1 MARPLKLNADY
12 YTHDKDMRNDPAVR
26 ALRRKFG
33 HEGYA
38 IFNMML
44 EVLTDSENFEYPWN
58 DLSIALLSGDFDT
71 DKLEEVVNFCVATL
85 KLLVIDNGV
94 IYSNRHKERFSGLLS
109 KRKRQQIGVIDDDNT
124 QSKVKYSKEK
134 KKIKKRKGKVG
145 VFFKPEENRVY
156 FDDGTSQEL
165 GERQQKL
172 LQSQEIRPYEIEQGL
187 IE

>member
-12 YTHDKDMRNDPAVR
+12 FTHDKDMRNDPAIR

-44 EVLTDSENFEYPWN
+44 EVLTDSENFEYDWN
-58 DLSIALLSGDFDT
+58 ELSIALLEGDFDT
-71 DKLEEVVNFCVATL
+71 DKLEEVINFSVTPL
-85 KLLVIDNGV
+85 NLLVIQNGK
-94 IYSNRHKERFSGLLS
+94 IFSNRHKERFSGLLS
-109 KRKRQQIGVIDDDNT
+109 KRKRQQNGVIDDENT

-145 VFFKPEENRVY
+145 VYFRPEEGKIY

-165 GERQQKL
+165 GERQKKL
-172 LQSQEIRPYEIEQGL
+172 LENREIQPFEIEQGI

>member
-12 YTHDKDMRNDPAVR
+12 YTHDKDMRNDPAIR

-44 EVLTDSENFEYPWN
+44 EVLTDSENFEYAWN
-58 DLSIALLSGDFDT
+58 ELSIALLSGDFDT
-71 DKLEEVVNFCVATL
+71 DKLEDVVNFCVAPL
-85 KLLVIDNGV
+85 KLFVIDNGI

-134 KKIKKRKGKVG
+134 KKIKKRKVKVG
-145 VFFKPEENRVY
+145 VYFRPDEGRVY
-156 FDDGTSQEL
+156 FDDGTCQEL
-165 GERQQKL
+165 GDRQKQL
-172 LQSQEIRPYEIEQGL
+172 LANQEIRPYEIEQGV

>member
-33 HEGYA
+33 HEGYS

-44 EVLTDSENFEYPWN
+44 EVLTDSEHFEYAWN
-58 DLSIALLSGDFDT
+58 ELSIALLSGDFDT
-71 DKLEEVVNFCVATL
+71 DRLEEVVNFCVSPL
-85 KLLVIDNGV
+85 KLFSVDNGV
-94 IYSNRHKERFSGLLS
+94 IYSNRHKERFNALLS
-109 KRKRQQIGVIDDDNT
+109 KRKREQTGVIVDENT
-124 QSKVKYSKEK
+124 QSRVKYSKEK
-134 KKIKKRKGKVG
+134 KKIKKRKAKVG
-145 VFFKPEENRVY
+145 VFFKPEESRVY

-172 LQSQEIRPYEIEQGL
+172 LANQEIRPYEIEQGI

>member
-33 HEGYA
+33 HEGYS

-58 DLSIALLSGDFDT
+58 DLSIALLIGDFDT
-71 DKLEEVVNFCVATL
+71 DKLEEVVNFSVATL
-85 KLLVIDNGV
+85 KLLVIENGV
-94 IYSNRHKERFSGLLS
+94 IYSNRHKERFNALLS
-109 KRKRQQIGVIDDDNT
+109 KRKRQQTGVIDDENT
-124 QSKVKYSKEK
+124 QSRVKYSKEK